1 MKLIHAGERAE
12 GVFAKEEAYP
22 LTGEATNAILRQS
35 QPARAPYR
43 LSLESVLFGNAQ
55 ELGGLLMI
63 CARISLACCF
73 VAPDDAAGLRTRT
86 VALPVSLGPDGLA
99 EIVVPPLNIA
109 ERVALDNAMML

>member
-1 MKLIHAGERAE
+1 VKLIHAGERAG

-55 ELGGLLMI
+55 ELGGLPLK
-63 CARISLACCF
+63 ARA
-73 VAPDDAAGLRTRT
+73 ADASRIVHLLR
-86 VALPVSLGPDGLA
+86 
-99 EIVVPPLNIA
+99 
-109 ERVALDNAMML
+109 